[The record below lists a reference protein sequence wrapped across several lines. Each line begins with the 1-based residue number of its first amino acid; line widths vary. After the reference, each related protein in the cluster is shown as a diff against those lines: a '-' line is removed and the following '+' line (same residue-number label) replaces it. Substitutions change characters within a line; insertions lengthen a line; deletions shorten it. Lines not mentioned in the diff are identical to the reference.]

1 MLNYFL
7 KKCHWEKN
15 WKRWY
20 KWKSYRAHSRSLALF
35 TRLKFETNAE
45 KKQQQQ
51 QLIYH
56 YINNS
61 HANQVVIRQEET
73 IHIHVWFVC
82 RQSSNLVF
90 WTYTQIVGVVIEFLM
105 MTMTMAMMLLLCFLH
120 FINWDDSLGHKKNIY
135 NCIIGDS
142 TSHTHTTKTSTTR
155 WEREKVK
162 TEMENL

>member
-1 MLNYFL
+1 MPLRKEL
-7 KKCHWEKN
+7 KTMIQMKIISCTLTF
-15 WKRWY
+15 
-20 KWKSYRAHSRSLALF
+20 SRAFHS
-35 TRLKFETNAE
+35 FEIWNE
-45 KKQQQQ
+45 CRKKQQQ